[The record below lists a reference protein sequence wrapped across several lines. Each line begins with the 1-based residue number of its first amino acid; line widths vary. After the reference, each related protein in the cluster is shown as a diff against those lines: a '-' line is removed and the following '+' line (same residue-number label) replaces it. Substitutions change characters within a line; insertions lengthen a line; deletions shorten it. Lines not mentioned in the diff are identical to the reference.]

1 MIGISLTGEPVRY
14 QQLTMVELPSNRFDL
29 WQVRGFGNQKINIGM
44 NQISKQVFPNSGV
57 IHPHNR

>member
-1 MIGISLTGEPVRY
+1 
-14 QQLTMVELPSNRFDL
+14 MVELPSNRFDL
-29 WQVRGFGNQKINIGM
+29 WQVPGFGNQKINIGM